1 MNGRKMSIETDRDAV
16 LELTQKLLVAI
27 TAGDWDT
34 YTEICD
40 ESLTCFEPE
49 ALGNLVDG
57 LEFHQ
62 YYFNLPSSTTPTPVQ
77 STIVAPHIRIM
88 GDVAIIA
95 YVRLTQRIHEGKPVS
110 SAMEETR
117 VWHRKQGKWKHI
129 HFHRSP
135 AC

>member
-1 MNGRKMSIETDRDAV
+1 MSLETDRDAV

-27 TAGDWDT
+27 TAADWDT

-62 YYFNLPSSTTPTPVQ
+62 YYFNLPSSATPTPVQ
-77 STIVAPHIRIM
+77 STIV
-88 GDVAIIA
+88 D
-95 YVRLTQRIHEGKPVS
+95 
-110 SAMEETR
+110 
-117 VWHRKQGKWKHI
+117 RK
-129 HFHRSP
+129 SVV
-135 AC
+135 